1 MNMGNLILIVLAI
14 LLLWGAINLDRTSQ
28 RRVVEDQSAQLND
41 SIEILRKSRASLQ
54 ARQATTVESLHTVKL

>member
-1 MNMGNLILIVLAI
+1 MSNVILIVLAI

-41 SIEILRKSRASLQ
+41 SIEILRKLRASLQ
-54 ARQATTVESLHTVKL
+54 ARQATTAESLHTVKL

>member
-1 MNMGNLILIVLAI
+1 MNTSNIILILLAI

-41 SIEILRKSRASLQ
+41 SIEILRKLKGKSK
-54 ARQATTVESLHTVKL
+54 KLKEIKGKSKEI

>member
-1 MNMGNLILIVLAI
+1 MNMSNVILIVLAI

-41 SIEILRKSRASLQ
+41 SIEILENQGQVSKRGKQQPQNRCIQ
-54 ARQATTVESLHTVKL
+54 